1 MGDQTELVIGLVAAA
16 GTDLGRVT
24 DELRTELHEYGYS
37 VDVVRLSDY
46 LQDLPWAADFKDKPE
61 DERMWLAM
69 DAGTRLRTETDHGDA
84 LALWAISDI
93 VAARERESTA
103 RVQDGQEEHPANLDR
118 KAWILRSL
126 KTPEEVATLRAV
138 YGPRFVLVAAYSPEQ
153 RRNEDL
159 GEQIRRSRGTKN
171 RDEWMHQ
178 PEELIQRDRD
188 EDLGKGQ
195 DVEGTFHQAD
205 FFVDASAPAAL
216 RDDVVR
222 SLEILFGHPFRTPTR
237 HEFAQ
242 FQARGAALRS
252 AEPGRQ
258 VGAAIAT
265 PEGSVVALG
274 TNEVPKAGGGSHWEE
289 DGEGNREFEIAEIE
303 TNRREQDEMAGKL
316 AEMLRAEL
324 SVVLERSRLDRGS
337 EILEAFGAGLEE
349 ALLDG
354 SLRDLTEFGRAV
366 HAEMD
371 ALLDAARRGIAVRD
385 CTLHTTTFPCHNCAR
400 HIIAAGIAKV
410 IFIEPYSKSR
420 ALDLHSQDLDVDGAP
435 TPQGEP
441 VRFEPFRGVAPRL
454 YPQLFDMRARARAGQ
469 PRKDVDGRIS
479 KQFDKKHARPVFA
492 DLEPAPFR
500 AELPAY
506 RRRELLALASF
517 ERFSEQLTAGEIV
530 PTEPGGNNDDD
541 ENEMPVGR

>member
-178 PEELIQRDRD
+178 PEELIQRDRMKTS
-188 EDLGKGQ
+188 GK
-195 DVEGTFHQAD
+195 VRTLRARFIRLTSSSTPRHPRPCETTWSVPWKSCSGTRFARQLD
-205 FFVDASAPAAL
+205 MSS
-216 RDDVVR
+216 R
-222 SLEILFGHPFRTPTR
+222 SFRR
-237 HEFAQ
+237 
-242 FQARGAALRS
+242 
-252 AEPGRQ
+252 
-258 VGAAIAT
+258 
-265 PEGSVVALG
+265 
-274 TNEVPKAGGGSHWEE
+274 EVPPSGVPNPG
-289 DGEGNREFEIAEIE
+289 
-303 TNRREQDEMAGKL
+303 GKL
-316 AEMLRAEL
+316 GPPSRPRRA
-324 SVVLERSRLDRGS
+324 
-337 EILEAFGAGLEE
+337 
-349 ALLDG
+349 
-354 SLRDLTEFGRAV
+354 
-366 HAEMD
+366 
-371 ALLDAARRGIAVRD
+371 
-385 CTLHTTTFPCHNCAR
+385 P
-400 HIIAAGIAKV
+400 
-410 IFIEPYSKSR
+410 
-420 ALDLHSQDLDVDGAP
+420 
-435 TPQGEP
+435 
-441 VRFEPFRGVAPRL
+441 
-454 YPQLFDMRARARAGQ
+454 
-469 PRKDVDGRIS
+469 
-479 KQFDKKHARPVFA
+479 
-492 DLEPAPFR
+492 
-500 AELPAY
+500 
-506 RRRELLALASF
+506 
-517 ERFSEQLTAGEIV
+517 
-530 PTEPGGNNDDD
+530 
-541 ENEMPVGR
+541 

>member
-1 MGDQTELVIGLVAAA
+1 
-16 GTDLGRVT
+16 
-24 DELRTELHEYGYS
+24 
-37 VDVVRLSDY
+37 
-46 LQDLPWAADFKDKPE
+46 
-61 DERMWLAM
+61 
-69 DAGTRLRTETDHGDA
+69 
-84 LALWAISDI
+84 
-93 VAARERESTA
+93 
-103 RVQDGQEEHPANLDR
+103 
-118 KAWILRSL
+118 
-126 KTPEEVATLRAV
+126 
-138 YGPRFVLVAAYSPEQ
+138 
-153 RRNEDL
+153 
-159 GEQIRRSRGTKN
+159 
-171 RDEWMHQ
+171 
-178 PEELIQRDRD
+178 
-188 EDLGKGQ
+188 
-195 DVEGTFHQAD
+195 
-205 FFVDASAPAAL
+205 
-216 RDDVVR
+216 
-222 SLEILFGHPFRTPTR
+222 
-237 HEFAQ
+237 
-242 FQARGAALRS
+242 
-252 AEPGRQ
+252 
-258 VGAAIAT
+258 
-265 PEGSVVALG
+265 
-274 TNEVPKAGGGSHWEE
+274 
-289 DGEGNREFEIAEIE
+289 
-303 TNRREQDEMAGKL
+303 MAGKL

-500 AELPAY
+500 PELPAY